1 MVEDVVVFE
10 CESDLQMK
18 AVAVLVQKASE
29 FKSTVYISIAGR
41 RANAKSLLGVMS
53 VGIENGSEIGIT
65 ADGVDAEEAVKAL
78 AEYLK
83 NPQIA

>member
-1 MVEDVVVFE
+1 MVEDVVIFE
-10 CESDLQMK
+10 CENDLQMK

-65 ADGVDAEEAVKAL
+65 ADGVDAEEAVKTL